1 MTAGQAY
8 ERVMGAI
15 AQGFRPD
22 NLRRKAE
29 HIAAIEKTFC
39 YSRFAE
45 SARYCCEQFQAVGLA
60 DVELIKLPAD
70 GRTAYMD
77 FVMPQA
83 WDAED
88 AGLEIVEPGA
98 GPLPL
103 IYYKAMP
110 LSLANRC
117 APTPPEGIIA
127 EVITAQQLQQM
138 ESAAGK
144 LIYTGGQHPSELRHE
159 VAAKGALGMISD
171 SSPARDVAP
180 DETYWI
186 NGWCS
191 PGWYQT
197 REHRPL
203 VCFSI
208 SPTKGHLL
216 REHLARG
223 LVRVRARAQTRLYDG
238 SIHTVT
244 GLIPGKQPREI
255 VLLAHIYEPFPAD
268 DAIGASALIE
278 IGRTLTTLIAKGA
291 LPPLNLGIRLLIG
304 MERYGFAHYF
314 EQEEVRRRSLL
325 GVSMDALSLSPEK
338 MGAPIE
344 ARFSPAS
351 MPFWGDLLL
360 WHMASRALEG
370 RPLVAQWGNLS
381 DDTFISDR
389 TIGVPSQWLWT
400 RVGPYHHSSAWF
412 REEMNDWPLGA
423 QIAQVIAGYV
433 GAMASAGPD
442 DVRQFRDLTVQGMVD
457 EMLAQ
462 RRRWAEALGQGK
474 LKAEDVRRQVE
485 FFAEWQE
492 GRLQSLGRMYPEADV
507 APLREE
513 VEAAKKEALEALS
526 LQYVPV
532 EYVARSDVQGVA
544 RTLIPIRTTMGMPFS
559 QARIPVAERI
569 AGTHEQALNW
579 ADGRRNM
586 LEIAQRVGWE
596 AGALVGDEWLE
607 QFMAYCRVMEKY
619 GYIRLH

>member
-1 MTAGQAY
+1 MATGVAY
-8 ERVMGAI
+8 ERAMGAV
-15 AQGFRPD
+15 AQEFRSD

-29 HIAAIEKTFC
+29 RIAAIEKTFC

-45 SARYCCEQFQAVGLA
+45 SAGYCYEQLRAAGLA
-60 DVELIKLPAD
+60 EVELIKLPAD

-77 FVMPQA
+77 FIMPQA

-88 AGLEIVEPGA
+88 AELEVIEPGA
-98 GPLPL
+98 TSLPL
-103 IYYKAMP
+103 IDYKAMP

-127 EVITAQQLQQM
+127 EVITVEQLQQM

-144 LIYTGGQHPSELRHE
+144 LVYTGGQHAGQLRHE
-159 VAAKGALGMISD
+159 VDAKGALGMISD
-171 SSPARDVAP
+171 CSPAREVAP

-197 REHRPL
+197 GDHRPL

-208 SPTKGHLL
+208 APTKGEIL
-216 REHLARG
+216 RERLARG
-223 LVRVRARAQTRLYDG
+223 PVHVRARAQTRLYDG
-238 SIHTVT
+238 SISTVT
-244 GLIPGKQPREI
+244 GLIPGKQAREI
-255 VLLAHIYEPFPAD
+255 VLLAHIYEPFPCD

-314 EQEEVRRRSLL
+314 EQEAVRRRSLL
-325 GVSMDALSLSPEK
+325 GVSMDAISLSPEK

-351 MPFWGDLLL
+351 MPFWGDLLF
-360 WHMASRALEG
+360 WRMASQVLKG

-433 GAMASAGPD
+433 GAMATAGPD
-442 DVRQFRDLTVQGMVD
+442 DVRQLQELTRQGILD

-462 RRRWAEALGQGK
+462 RRHWAETLGQGK
-474 LKAEDVRRQVE
+474 LEAEDVRRQVE
-485 FFAEWQE
+485 FYAEWQE
-492 GRLQSLGRMYPEADV
+492 GRLQSLVRMYPEADV
-507 APLREE
+507 APLQEE
-513 VEAAKKEALEALS
+513 LKAAKKEAIEALA
-526 LQYVPV
+526 LQHMPRW
-532 EYVARSDVQGVA
+532 YVAQSKAQTEA
-544 RTLIPIRTTMGMPFS
+544 CALIPVRLTLGMPFS
-559 QARIPVAERI
+559 QARIPVSERV
-569 AGTHEQALNW
+569 GGSYEQALNW
-579 ADGRRNM
+579 ADGRRNR
-586 LEIAQRVGWE
+586 LEIAQRIGWE
-596 AGALVGDEWLE
+596 TGVPADDKWLE
-607 QFMAYCRVMEKY
+607 QLMAYCRLMEKY
-619 GYIRLH
+619 GYIRLS